1 MLRLTIKT
9 QSNDRDEIS
18 CRAPWIQ
25 WRPHDMSI
33 RHGMQEKP
41 YKNVDNKASLKDR
54 GSRPMSATEWC
65 STGKYSWI
73 YSIHSSGKNNVLKTY
88 LFNKP
93 LRTTQRCPRLPVSAY
108 VQPIIRP
115 TYCLEREKKPQSF
128 INLKRYLIP
137 WTHLKKKL
145 VKTT

>member
-1 MLRLTIKT
+1 MQGLTIKT

-41 YKNVDNKASLKDR
+41 YKNDDNEASLKDH

-65 STGKYSWI
+65 SNGKYSCS
-73 YSIHSSGKNNVLKTY
+73 YSVHSSGQKQLVYIY
-88 LFNKP
+88 LFSKSWSTIQWF
-93 LRTTQRCPRLPVSAY
+93 L
-108 VQPIIRP
+108 
-115 TYCLEREKKPQSF
+115 
-128 INLKRYLIP
+128 
-137 WTHLKKKL
+137 
-145 VKTT
+145 